1 MANESNERRT
11 NSDDPNP
18 RGVTSI
24 EGWKRRQSPEISTAP
39 PAEVGSTKEILRQ
52 MTRREK
58 QAALLKLIMSDTA
71 EETDLDAMIQTAVSL
86 AARRGGPG

>member
-1 MANESNERRT
+1 MANESNEKRA
-11 NSDDPNP
+11 NADGPKPS
-18 RGVTSI
+18 GFISI
-24 EGWKRRQSPEISTAP
+24 EGWKRRQPLKISAAP
-39 PAEVGSTKEILRQ
+39 TDVGSTKEILRQ

>member
-1 MANESNERRT
+1 MANESNRHHD
-11 NSDDPNP
+11 NADDPKSS
-18 RGVTSI
+18 GVTSI
-24 EGWKRRQSPEISTAP
+24 EGWKRRQPPEIATAP
-39 PAEVGSTKEILRQ
+39 PAGTGSTKEILRQ

-86 AARRGGPG
+86 AARRGG

>member
-1 MANESNERRT
+1 MANESNRKHA
-11 NSDDPNP
+11 NADDPKP
-18 RGVTSI
+18 SGVTSI
-24 EGWKRRQSPEISTAP
+24 EGWKRRQPPEIATAP
-39 PAEVGSTKEILRQ
+39 TKVGSTKEILLQ

-86 AARRGGPG
+86 AARRGG